1 MINKSE
7 YPCGS
12 LCYRGEM
19 LRAIGLDFGTTNSAV
34 AFADAEANVRTQRFH
49 YEANEFE
56 TFRSILY
63 FAAAEKGS
71 GKRMLA
77 YAGPE
82 AIHHYLHS
90 DHGGRLIQSIKSY
103 LSNPSLRATNLF
115 GRNYRFEE
123 IVAYLLRSLK
133 TSASPLLN
141 DGPGKVVVGRPV
153 RFVGSKNSA
162 DDDFAISRLREALQ
176 LAGIHDVEFEF
187 EPVAAA
193 YSYETRLKQ
202 DELLLVGDFGGG
214 TTDFTLIR
222 VGPNARKLRSAKQ
235 RIVASA
241 GLGLAGDAFDAKLV
255 RHVVSPLLGHGSLCR
270 LIGKTA
276 TMPNWPYTKLEH
288 WHHLSFLKS
297 KENMDALRSLRAQAI
312 EPEKIE
318 SLIMLITEDLGFQ
331 LHSAV
336 QRTKFELSSVTES
349 TFRFEAPGIHI
360 TQKVQRKDFEHWIAE
375 ELYSIAHKLDQL
387 LNDAS
392 LAPSAI
398 DRVFLTGGSSFVPS
412 VRAIFERR
420 FGNDRI
426 SGGSEFTSVAQGL
439 ALRALELQQRAHA
452 RRR

>member
-1 MINKSE
+1 M
-7 YPCGS
+7 
-12 LCYRGEM
+12 R
-19 LRAIGLDFGTTNSAV
+19 RAIGLDFGTTNSAV
-34 AFADAEANVRTQRFH
+34 AVADSNANVSTQRFQ
-49 YEANEFE
+49 YGGDEFE
-56 TFRSILY
+56 TFRSILF
-63 FAAAEKGS
+63 FAASEKGS
-71 GKRMLA
+71 GKRMLS

-82 AIHHYLHS
+82 AIHHYLHA

-123 IVAYLLRSLK
+123 IVAYLLRSLR
-133 TSASPLLN
+133 TAASPLLN

-153 RFVGSKNSA
+153 RFVGSNNSA
-162 DDDFAISRLREALQ
+162 DDDFALSRLREALQ
-176 LAGIHDVEFEF
+176 LAGVHDIEFEF

-193 YSYETRLKQ
+193 YSYEARLTQ

-297 KENMDALRSLRAQAI
+297 KENMDALRSLQAQAI
-312 EPEKIE
+312 EPDKID

-336 QRTKFELSSVTES
+336 QRTKFELSSRQES

-360 TQKVQRKDFEHWIAE
+360 TQEVQRRDFEQWIAE
-375 ELYSIAHKLDQL
+375 ELHSIAHRLDGL
-387 LNDAS
+387 LKDVS
-392 LAPSAI
+392 LEPSAI

-420 FGNDRI
+420 FGQERI

-439 ALRALELQQRAHA
+439 ALRALELQQRSHSKQ
-452 RRR
+452 

>member
-1 MINKSE
+1 MR
-7 YPCGS
+7 P
-12 LCYRGEM
+12 
-19 LRAIGLDFGTTNSAV
+19 AIGIDFGTTNSAV
-34 AFADAEANVRTQRFH
+34 AFADADANVSTQHFSFAGERL
-49 YEANEFE
+49 E

-71 GKRMLA
+71 GKRMHA

-123 IVAYLLRSLK
+123 LVAYLLRSLK
-133 TSASPLLN
+133 TTVSPLL
-141 DGPGKVVVGRPV
+141 DGHQGKVVVGRPV
-153 RFVGSKNSA
+153 RFVGSKTAA
-162 DDDFAISRLREALQ
+162 DDDFALTRLREALA
-176 LAGIHDVEFEF
+176 LAGIPDVEFEF

-193 YSYETRLKQ
+193 YSYGARLDK

-214 TTDFTLIR
+214 TTDFTVIR
-222 VGPNARKLRSAKQ
+222 VGPRARKLSAQK

-255 RHVVSPLLGHGSLCR
+255 RHVVSPLLGHGSQCR
-270 LIGKTA
+270 LIDCTA
-276 TMPNWPYTKLEH
+276 TMPNWPFTKLEH

-312 EPEKIE
+312 EPEKID
-318 SLIMLITEDLGFQ
+318 SLIMLVSEDLGFQ

-336 QRTKFELSSVTES
+336 QKTKYELSISKDS
-349 TFRFEAPGIHI
+349 IFNFQAPGIHI
-360 TQKVQRKDFEHWIAE
+360 TQHVLRKDFEHWIAT
-375 ELYSIAHKLDQL
+375 ELHAIAHSLDQL
-387 LNDAS
+387 LKDAA
-392 LAPSAI
+392 LAPTAI

-420 FGNDRI
+420 FGGERI

-439 ALRALELQQRAHA
+439 ALRARELQSNKRKPVL
-452 RRR
+452 